1 MGIPSVFIRI
11 SGCNLRC
18 AWCDTPY
25 ASWRPEGPTLS
36 IAEILEVVLPH
47 NIDHVVITGGEP
59 MLFDATE
66 ELTRRF
72 KEAGKTITI
81 ETAGTIYRDLPCDLM
96 SISPK
101 LANSTPDDPVWHD
114 RHEATR
120 LNVDVLQRLIR
131 GYGYQLKFVVNPDKG
146 DDLGEIEGLL
156 AKLEGVRPERVL
168 LMPEG
173 TDAETLHR
181 RGRMLVEPT
190 MARNWRLTPRMH
202 IDLFG
207 NTKGT

>member
-1 MGIPSVFIRI
+1 M

-25 ASWRPEGPTLS
+25 ASWRPEGPTLTIS
-36 IAEILEVVLPH
+36 EIADIVLPH

-66 ELTRRF
+66 DLAHRF

-81 ETAGTIYRDLPCDLM
+81 ETAGTIYRHLPCDLM

-101 LANSTPDDPVWHD
+101 LANSTPDDPAWHD

-120 LNVDVLQRLIR
+120 LNLDVLQRLID
-131 GYGYQLKFVVNPDKG
+131 GYGYQLKFVVNPEMG

-156 AKLEGVRPERVL
+156 AKLKGVRPERVL

-181 RGRMLVEPT
+181 RGRLLVEPA